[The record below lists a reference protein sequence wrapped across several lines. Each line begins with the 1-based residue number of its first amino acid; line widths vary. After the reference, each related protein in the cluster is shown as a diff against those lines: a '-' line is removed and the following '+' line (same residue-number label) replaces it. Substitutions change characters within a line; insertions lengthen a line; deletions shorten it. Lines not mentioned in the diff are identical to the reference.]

1 MSEPRISVCI
11 VTFNRAAR
19 LKENLDHLLAEDEP
33 RREIVVVDGGSKDGT
48 VELLKSYGS
57 KVRWL
62 SERDRGEYD
71 AWNKAFAL
79 AKGDIVKWLP
89 DDDSLRHGACG
100 IALAYLDAHPQ
111 VEVLWGQAQIWR
123 ELDSGERI
131 KESVTQVLDLKRL
144 SKRNVLRQ
152 LHGMNSVATFMRKSL
167 VERLGP
173 LRLDMTCGDTEF
185 WVRAISKD
193 ARMAIVPDILV
204 DYVITGENGVITKN
218 WKLSRDVLRINLEY
232 GAPRDV
238 AWTLWHRRSSLLGV
252 PTLQHEVGKV
262 AQRIGFHPLRT
273 LRKIRSRLRR

>member
-1 MSEPRISVCI
+1 MDQPRISVCI

-33 RREIVVVDGGSKDGT
+33 NREIVVVDGGSKDGT
-48 VELLKSYGS
+48 VALLQSYGTR
-57 KVRWL
+57 VRWL

-79 AKGDIVKWLP
+79 ARGDIVKWLP
-89 DDDSLRHGACG
+89 DDDSLRHGACA
-100 IALAYLDAHPQ
+100 IALKYLDEHPD
-111 VEVLWGQAQIWR
+111 VDVLWGQAQLWR
-123 ELDSGERI
+123 EDEHGHRE
-131 KESVTQVLDLKRL
+131 KEAVTHVLDLAQL

-152 LHGMNSVATFMRKSL
+152 QHGMNSVATFMRKSL
-167 VERLGP
+167 VTRLGP

-185 WVRAISKD
+185 WVRAISKG
-193 ARMAIVPDILV
+193 AKMAIVPDILV

-232 GAPRDV
+232 GEPRDV

-262 AQRIGFHPLRT
+262 AHKYGFHPLRKV
-273 LRKIRSRLRR
+273 RAIRSRLGL

>member
-1 MSEPRISVCI
+1 MDQPRISVCI

-33 RREIVVVDGGSKDGT
+33 NREIVVVDGGSKDGT
-48 VELLKSYGS
+48 VALLQSYGTR
-57 KVRWL
+57 VRWL

-89 DDDSLRHGACG
+89 DDDSLRHGACA
-100 IALAYLDAHPQ
+100 IALKYLDAHPD
-111 VEVLWGQAQIWR
+111 VDVLWGQAQLWR
-123 ELDSGERI
+123 EDEHGHRE
-131 KESVTQVLDLKRL
+131 KEAVTHVVDLAQL

-152 LHGMNSVATFMRKSL
+152 QHGMNSVATFMRKSL
-167 VERLGP
+167 VTRLGP

-185 WVRAISKD
+185 WVRAISKG
-193 ARMAIVPDILV
+193 AKMAIVPDILV

-232 GAPRDV
+232 GEPRDV
-238 AWTLWHRRSSLLGV
+238 AWTLWHRRISLLGV

-262 AQRIGFHPLRT
+262 AHKYGFHPLRKV
-273 LRKIRSRLRR
+273 RAIRSRLGL